1 MKKPFTIITVVLF
14 LLIALLHLL
23 RFVMGWEVTVNEVTV
38 PIRASGIV
46 FVITAGLA
54 LLVWRES
61 RK

>member
-46 FVITAGLA
+46 FVIAAGLA
-54 LLVWRES
+54 LMVWRES